1 MTNHPVKLSCFA
13 ILPGHSGMVRN
24 KWSLIAMDASVNGYF
39 HFKLKSRV
47 HLNGKTAACW
57 SSAKK
62 TQTAKGGHLY
72 NDSIKI
78 PE

>member
-1 MTNHPVKLSCFA
+1 MTNHPVKLSCFT
-13 ILPGHSGMVRN
+13 ILPDRSGMVRN

-57 SSAKK
+57 TSAKK
-62 TQTAKGGHLY
+62 KPKKPDRERWTLIQ
-72 NDSIKI
+72 
-78 PE
+78 